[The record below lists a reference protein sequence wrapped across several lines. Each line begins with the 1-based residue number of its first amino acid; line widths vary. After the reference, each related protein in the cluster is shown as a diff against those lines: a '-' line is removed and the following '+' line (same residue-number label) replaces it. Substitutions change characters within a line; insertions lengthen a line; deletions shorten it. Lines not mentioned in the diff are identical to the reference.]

1 MRLHVHH
8 STLYRYESP
17 VSRSTQYLRL
27 TPRDSSRQRVLQWEL
42 RAPVLPTRTTDPYGN
57 VLHVLSTEVPHGEL
71 LIEVEGLAEIEDTP
85 LEEPDSLP
93 PMVFLRPSP
102 LSDADTAIRA
112 FVKEETASDAA
123 RGSTT
128 RAWRLMERLRERM
141 AFLPGITDTCTT
153 AAEAFAAGQG
163 VCQDFTHVML
173 GCLRELGIPARYA
186 SGYLLTDRE
195 GHVASH
201 AWAEVWT
208 GTHWSGLDVANG
220 VAAGGRHLK
229 LAVGL
234 DYLEA
239 CPVRGVRRGGG
250 NEQMEARALVRLA
263 DQ

>member
-8 STLYRYESP
+8 STVYRYESE
-17 VSRSTQYLRL
+17 VARSTQYLRL
-27 TPRDSSRQRVLQWEL
+27 TPRDSSRQRVIRWEL
-42 RAPVLPTRTTDPYGN
+42 RVPVPATRSTDPYGN
-57 VLHVLSTEVPHGEL
+57 VLHVLTAELPHLEL
-71 LIEVEGLAEIEDTP
+71 LIEVEGVVEVDDTP
-85 LEEPDSLP
+85 LEETDGLP
-93 PMVFLRPSP
+93 SRIFLRPSA
-102 LSDADTAIRA
+102 LADADAAMRA
-112 FVKEETASDAA
+112 FAREESAA
-123 RGSTT
+123 EATLPNAE

-141 AFLPGITDTCTT
+141 AFLTGSTDTCTT

-163 VCQDFTHVML
+163 VCQDFTHVIL

-220 VAAGGRHLK
+220 VAADGRHLK

-234 DYLEA
+234 DYMDA
-239 CPVRGVRRGGG
+239 CPVRGVRSGGG
-250 NEQMEARALVRLA
+250 GEQMEARALVRLA

>member
-8 STLYRYESP
+8 STVYRYESP

-27 TPRDSSRQRVLQWEL
+27 TPRDSSRQRVLRWEL
-42 RAPVLPTRTTDPYGN
+42 RTPVAATRTTDPYGN
-57 VLHVLSTEVPHGEL
+57 VLHVLSTELPHHEL
-71 LIEVEGLAEIEDTP
+71 LIDVEGIAEVDDTP
-85 LEEPDSLP
+85 LEDADRLP
-93 PMVFLRPSP
+93 PMVFLRASP
-102 LSDADTAIRA
+102 LSDADISIRA
-112 FVKEETASDAA
+112 FAREESASDAG
-123 RGSTT
+123 RGNVL
-128 RAWRLMERLRERM
+128 RAVRLMERLRERM
-141 AFLPGITDTCTT
+141 TFLPGTTDTCTT

-220 VAAGGRHLK
+220 IAADGRHLK

-239 CPVRGVRRGGG
+239 CPVRGVRSGGG
-250 NEQMEARALVRLA
+250 SERMEARARVRLA